1 MIDERLLQAGL
12 QAMQDGNLPVAEQ
25 VFSQLVAQEPRMH
38 QAWNMLAIIA
48 TMSGMP
54 DVGLQRSR
62 QALSMDRRNPNYLN
76 TLAVSLGEL
85 GQLDEAKAALQKALR
100 EKPTYA
106 EAHYNLG
113 KTLFKMEDLK
123 AASVSYGRAHA
134 LKPDYPGLLF
144 NWAYTKRML
153 KDYAGAK
160 QLLQELLAREPND
173 ADAMVQLCE
182 VESQG
187 LGDAVL
193 QQYLEDFVHQH
204 PDFSPI
210 REKLG
215 CHLLLMGQFS
225 SGWSEYWY
233 RMTLPQ
239 SVRDARHHA
248 GIPYLPPSLS
258 GQSVL
263 VRAEQGL
270 GDVLFFLRFAPQLRQ
285 RGARVVVEVQG
296 KLLPLVRELPFVDE
310 WLLQDAGASGALH
323 SQQVPDHVVWAGD
336 LALLLRDAT
345 TPAALPLKPDPVLL
359 EQCRARLAKFG
370 PGPYLGLTWRAGT
383 DSSRA
388 AEFDVRVNPNRSLRK
403 VVPVGEFA
411 RAVSAWPGSFVSLQ
425 REPYPEEMA
434 VMQSALPRP
443 MLDLSDLNDDLP
455 AMLAVLACLDDY
467 AGVSNTNVHL
477 RAGLGLGG
485 RILLPAREFRWM
497 SQGDES
503 PWFPGW
509 KIYRKQEQEG
519 WAPPMEAL
527 THDLRANSAAEF
539 LNRPGHE

>member
-62 QALSMDRRNPNYLN
+62 QALSMDRRNPTYLN

-173 ADAMVQLCE
+173 ADAMVQFCE

-187 LGDAVL
+187 LGDEVL
-193 QQYLEDFVHQH
+193 QTYLEGFVQQH

-210 REKLG
+210 REKLA
-215 CHLLLMGQFS
+215 CHHFLMGNFS
-225 SGWSEYWY
+225 AGWSEYWY
-233 RMTLPQ
+233 RMTLPR
-239 SVRDARHHA
+239 SVREERHRSP
-248 GIPYLPPSLS
+248 IPYLPQSLA
-258 GQSVL
+258 GQSIL

-270 GDVLFFLRFAPQLRQ
+270 GDVLFFLRFAPQLKS
-285 RGARVVVEVQG
+285 RGARVVVEVQK
-296 KLLPLVRELPFVDE
+296 KLLPLMHGLSFVDE
-310 WLLQDAGASGALH
+310 LLVQNESVIEPSRFSVIL
-323 SQQVPDHVVWAGD
+323 WAGD
-336 LALLLRDAT
+336 LGTVLRDHS
-345 TPAALPLKPDPVLL
+345 TPPPVKLASDPVLI
-359 EQCRARLAKFG
+359 EQCRARLAESG

-383 DSSRA
+383 DSSRV
-388 AEFDVRVNPNRSLRK
+388 AEFDPRLDPNRTLRK

-455 AMLAVLACLDDY
+455 AMLAVLSCLDDY

-519 WAPPMEAL
+519 WAPPMDAL

>member
-1 MIDERLLQAGL
+1 MIDERLLQTGL
-12 QAMQDGNLPVAEQ
+12 QAMQDSNLPLAEQ

-54 DVGLQRSR
+54 DVGLQRAR

-85 GQLDEAKAALQKALR
+85 GQLEEAKAALQKALR

-160 QLLQELLAREPND
+160 QLLQELLTREPND

-187 LGDAVL
+187 LGDDVL
-193 QQYLEDFVHQH
+193 QSYLEGFVRQH

-215 CHLLLMGQFS
+215 CHLLLMGQLA

-248 GIPYLPPSLS
+248 PIPCLPQSLA

-270 GDVLFFLRFAPQLRQ
+270 GDVLFFLRFAPQLKQ
-285 RGARVVVEVQG
+285 RGAHVVVEVQS

-310 WLLQDAGASGALH
+310 WLVQDSGASGALH
-323 SQQVPDHVVWAGD
+323 AEHVPEHVVWAGD
-336 LALLLRDAT
+336 LALLVRDDT
-345 TPAALPLKPDPVLL
+345 TPPPLPLKPDPALL
-359 EQCRARLAKFG
+359 EKCRARLAGFG

-388 AEFDVRVNPNRSLRK
+388 AEFDARLNPNRSLRK
-403 VVPVGEFA
+403 VVPVKDFA

-425 REPYPEEMA
+425 REPYPEEMS
-434 VMQSALPRP
+434 VMQQTLPRP

-467 AGVSNTNVHL
+467 AAVSNTNVHL

-497 SQGDES
+497 SQGDQS

-509 KIYRKQEQEG
+509 KIYRKQDPDG
-519 WAPPMEAL
+519 WVPPMREL
-527 THDLRANSAAEF
+527 TDDVRAGLAAKISEQAK
-539 LNRPGHE
+539 P

>member
-1 MIDERLLQAGL
+1 MVDERLLQTGL
-12 QAMQDGNLPVAEQ
+12 QAMQDSNLPLAEQ

-54 DVGLQRSR
+54 DVGLQRAR

-160 QLLQELLAREPND
+160 QLLQELLTREPND

-187 LGDAVL
+187 LGDDVL
-193 QQYLEDFVHQH
+193 QSYLEGFVRQH

-215 CHLLLMGQFS
+215 CHLLLTGQFR
-225 SGWSEYWY
+225 SGWLEYWY

-239 SVRDARHHA
+239 SVREARHHA
-248 GIPYLPPSLS
+248 PIPYLPQSLA
-258 GQSVL
+258 GQAVL

-270 GDVLFFLRFAPQLRQ
+270 GDVLFFLRFAPQLKQ
-285 RGARVVVEVQG
+285 RGAHVVVEVQN

-310 WLLQDAGASGALH
+310 WLVQDVSVIDPSRFLAIFW
-323 SQQVPDHVVWAGD
+323 VGD
-336 LALLLRDAT
+336 LATVLQNDS
-345 TPAALPLKPDPVLL
+345 TPPALELKPDPLLL
-359 EQCRARLAKFG
+359 EQYRTRLASFG

-388 AEFDVRVNPNRSLRK
+388 AEFDARLNPNRSLRK
-403 VVPVGEFA
+403 VVPVKDFA

-425 REPYPEEMA
+425 REPYPEEMS
-434 VMQSALPRP
+434 VMQQTLPRP

-485 RILLPAREFRWM
+485 RILLPASEFRWM
-497 SQGDES
+497 SKGDQS

-509 KIYRKQEQEG
+509 KIYRKQDPDG
-519 WAPPMEAL
+519 WVPPMREL
-527 THDLRANSAAEF
+527 TDDVRAGLAAKISEQAK
-539 LNRPGHE
+539 P

>member
-1 MIDERLLQAGL
+1 MIDERLLQTGL
-12 QAMQDGNLPVAEQ
+12 QAMQDSNLPLAEQ

-54 DVGLQRSR
+54 DVGLQRAR

-85 GQLDEAKAALQKALR
+85 GQLEEAKAALQKALR

-160 QLLQELLAREPND
+160 QLLQELLTREPND

-187 LGDAVL
+187 LGDDVL
-193 QQYLEDFVHQH
+193 QSYLEGFVRQH

-215 CHLLLMGQFS
+215 CHLLLTGQFRP
-225 SGWSEYWY
+225 GWLEYWY

-239 SVRDARHHA
+239 SVREARHHA
-248 GIPYLPPSLS
+248 PIPYLPQSLA

-270 GDVLFFLRFAPQLRQ
+270 GDVLFFLRFAPQLKQ
-285 RGARVVVEVQG
+285 RGAHVVVEVQS

-310 WLLQDAGASGALH
+310 WLVQDSGASGALH
-323 SQQVPDHVVWAGD
+323 AEHVPEHVVWAGD
-336 LALLLRDAT
+336 LALLLRDDT
-345 TPAALPLKPDPVLL
+345 TPPPLALKPDPALL
-359 EQCRARLAKFG
+359 EKCRARLAGFG

-388 AEFDVRVNPNRSLRK
+388 AEFDARLNPNRSLRK
-403 VVPVGEFA
+403 VVPVKDFA

-425 REPYPEEMA
+425 REPYPEEMS
-434 VMQSALPRP
+434 VMQQTLPRP

-455 AMLAVLACLDDY
+455 AMLAALSCLDDY
-467 AGVSNTNVHL
+467 AAVSNTNVHL

-497 SQGDES
+497 SQGDQS

-509 KIYRKQEQEG
+509 KIYRKQDQDG
-519 WAPPMEAL
+519 WVPPMRDL
-527 THDLRANSAAEF
+527 TDDVRAGCAAKISEQAK
-539 LNRPGHE
+539 P

>member
-1 MIDERLLQAGL
+1 MVDERLLQTGL
-12 QAMQDGNLPVAEQ
+12 QAMQESNLPLAEQ

-54 DVGLQRSR
+54 DVGLQRAR

-160 QLLQELLAREPND
+160 QLLQELLTREPND

-187 LGDAVL
+187 LGDDVL
-193 QQYLEDFVHQH
+193 QSYLEGFVRQH

-215 CHLLLMGQFS
+215 CHLLLTGQFR
-225 SGWSEYWY
+225 SGWLEYWY

-239 SVRDARHHA
+239 SVREARHHA
-248 GIPYLPPSLS
+248 PIPYLPQSLA
-258 GQSVL
+258 GQAVL

-270 GDVLFFLRFAPQLRQ
+270 GDVLFFLRFAPQLKQ
-285 RGARVVVEVQG
+285 RGAHVVVEVQN

-310 WLLQDAGASGALH
+310 WLVQDVSVIDPSRFLAIFW
-323 SQQVPDHVVWAGD
+323 VGD
-336 LALLLRDAT
+336 LATVLQNDS
-345 TPAALPLKPDPVLL
+345 TPAALELKPDPLLL
-359 EQCRARLAKFG
+359 EQYRTRLASFG

-388 AEFDVRVNPNRSLRK
+388 AEFDARLNPNRSLRK
-403 VVPVGEFA
+403 VVPVKDFA

-425 REPYPEEMA
+425 REPYPEEMS
-434 VMQSALPRP
+434 VMQQTLLRP

-455 AMLAVLACLDDY
+455 AMLAALSCLDDY
-467 AGVSNTNVHL
+467 AAVSNTNVHL

-497 SQGDES
+497 SQGDQS

-509 KIYRKQEQEG
+509 KIYRKQDQDG
-519 WAPPMEAL
+519 WVPPMREL
-527 THDLRANSAAEF
+527 TDDVRAGLAAKISEQAK
-539 LNRPGHE
+539 P